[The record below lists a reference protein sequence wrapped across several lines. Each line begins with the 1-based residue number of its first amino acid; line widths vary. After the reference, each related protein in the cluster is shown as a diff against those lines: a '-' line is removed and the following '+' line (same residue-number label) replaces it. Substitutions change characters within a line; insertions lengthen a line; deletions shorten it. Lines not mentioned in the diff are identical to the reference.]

1 MLISE
6 IVECLKQGVNIEIT
20 PLEINNEKYKI
31 SCNNGNVTLF
41 TNYKGLDFAIC
52 DKKPLSEFVNV
63 EDKQIEALLLEMVNN
78 GKNGKL
84 DSYVSY
90 MLKPRNFENYK
101 EFLANNVLDKGINS
115 TFSKWLFWK
124 TYNGTDYYV
133 YCYASKDSRD
143 SKKFWLNIAENP
155 QQTKNRIFIMSND
168 LLLDYSNDLEGFF
181 EKVDSKCASYFYNK
195 SLELEEFIN

>member
-63 EDKQIEALLLEMVNN
+63 DNKQIEALLLEMVNN

-101 EFLANNVLDKGINS
+101 DFLANVLSKGIDS

-133 YCYASKDSRD
+133 YCYASKDLRD

-168 LLLDYSNDLEGFF
+168 LLLDYSNDFEGFF

-195 SLELEEFIN
+195 SLELSEFIN

>member
-20 PLEINNEKYKI
+20 PLEIDNEKYKI

-63 EDKQIEALLLEMVNN
+63 DNKQIEALLLEMVNN

-90 MLKPRNFENYK
+90 MIKPRNFENYRD
-101 EFLANNVLDKGINS
+101 FLADIVLHKGIDS

-124 TYNGTDYYV
+124 TYNGTDYYI
-133 YCYASKDSRD
+133 YCYASKDSKD

-168 LLLDYSNDLEGFF
+168 LLLDYSNDLDRFF